1 MSVSEYALI
10 KPYHTLIALFL
21 AGAYLSIGASV
32 LSHYVDEFP
41 LVTAFFLFSIGCLN
55 ILVGLIF
62 REKAKDKRNILS
74 WRERQKDILPTRAIG
89 GFTVRDEKST
99 VCMSPSPSPSQSA
112 SSRAGLGFGRQAEKA
127 AEMKGM
133 YPIFRFALTS
143 NSFFIARF
151 SPYQA
156 SCVAAEATGLVEL
169 PPLSISLL
177 LYFHVLNVVLLSIH
191 GVFIRCTSPQI

>member
-1 MSVSEYALI
+1 MAD
-10 KPYHTLIALFL
+10 
-21 AGAYLSIGASV
+21 AYLSIGASV
-32 LSHYVDEFP
+32 LSHYVGEFP

-62 REKAKDKRNILS
+62 REKAKDERNILS
-74 WRERQKDILPTRAIG
+74 WRERRKDILPTRAIG

-99 VCMSPSPSPSQSA
+99 VCASPSPSQSA

-133 YPIFRFALTS
+133 SSIFRFAFAS
-143 NSFFIARF
+143 NSFFITRF

-156 SCVAAEATGLVEL
+156 RCVAAEVTRLVEL
-169 PPLSISLL
+169 AFSEYKFVALFSCAERCITIYPWCIRM
-177 LYFHVLNVVLLSIH
+177 YVL
-191 GVFIRCTSPQI
+191 QI